1 MTEQSGNLLALPIE
15 AHFTIQASAKRKR
28 YLRLMDRGA
37 QLFPLVQEEQQ
48 ELCHLGDILAIL
60 GGGGLH
66 SDLILRLCHDLVAEV
81 GVLHLGNVAIVA
93 EDALRIGH
101 HGLQLILKAERFF
114 KVHCIH
120 SSSLFVDPMI
130 SVSAAVVIELL
141 V

>member
-28 YLRLMDRGA
+28 YLRLMNCRT

-48 ELCHLGDILAIL
+48 KLCHLGDILAIL

-66 SDLILRLCHDLVAEV
+66 SDLILCLCHDLVAEI
-81 GVLHLGNVAIVA
+81 GVLHLGDIAIVA

-101 HGLQLILKAERFF
+101 HGLQLILKAESFF
-114 KVHCIH
+114 EIH
-120 SSSLFVDPMI
+120 IAHSLFLSLI
-130 SVSAAVVIELL
+130 S
-141 V
+141 